1 MVEKLVEIS
10 IINSLVVSLI
20 LRGYTKLNKNTIN
33 VASELSTIHCVT
45 TLSNTNTINN
55 AHLRNNSAIWQQ
67 HRCDAVVQTQSHA
80 LAISQNGQ
88 ILSDVQHFLLNPL
101 PSPVSIELYQ
111 IIIHENWTTPGKI
124 MHQSCWK
131 F

>member
-10 IINSLVVSLI
+10 IINSLLVSLI

-55 AHLRNNSAIWQQ
+55 AHLRNNSAI
-67 HRCDAVVQTQSHA
+67 
-80 LAISQNGQ
+80 
-88 ILSDVQHFLLNPL
+88 
-101 PSPVSIELYQ
+101 
-111 IIIHENWTTPGKI
+111 
-124 MHQSCWK
+124 
-131 F
+131 

>member
-45 TLSNTNTINN
+45 TLSKGRRQKKKTSYSVT
-55 AHLRNNSAIWQQ
+55 
-67 HRCDAVVQTQSHA
+67 
-80 LAISQNGQ
+80 
-88 ILSDVQHFLLNPL
+88 LSLKV
-101 PSPVSIELYQ
+101 
-111 IIIHENWTTPGKI
+111 GGG
-124 MHQSCWK
+124 
-131 F
+131 